1 MVGISQL
8 EKHSY
13 PRELLTWVE
22 KYIMPDEILV
32 LFPKCELRKL
42 VQLDVNRCFR
52 GGGGFLSQL
61 WLGKTRLFFAMRFL
75 SVLLCDVSGKSTW
88 GYRRQQFSVSDFVTR
103 SFLLPWECFSQDRDL
118 LDLF

>member
-13 PRELLTWVE
+13 PRELLTWEE

-52 GGGGFLSQL
+52 GGGHS
-61 WLGKTRLFFAMRFL
+61 
-75 SVLLCDVSGKSTW
+75 
-88 GYRRQQFSVSDFVTR
+88 
-103 SFLLPWECFSQDRDL
+103 
-118 LDLF
+118 